1 MNPFRSDKLRDF
13 AQECPKCMHCGKANE
28 GDVVLAHSNRY
39 EDGKGTGQKSSDCP
53 AYICFTCHNIIDG
66 RDRTGGLD
74 AYTRHNLLLQASYK
88 STVWLL
94 STGRLV
100 IGKPPYGD

>member
-1 MNPFRSDKLRDF
+1 MKPFRSDKLRDF

-28 GDVVLAHSNRY
+28 GDVVLAHSNRV
-39 EDGKGTGQKSSDCP
+39 EDGKGMGQKSEDIP
-53 AYICFTCHNIIDG
+53 TYLCFRCHNVV
-66 RDRTGGLD
+66 DRRLGHLD
-74 AYTRHNLLLQASYK
+74 TVTRHGILLQASYK
-88 STVWLL
+88 SMVWLL